1 MTTTVISIHREIR
14 CAISTLTIIII
25 CIFTDT
31 KTVCISC
38 LSNNC
43 SFVWIN
49 FFLVKKR
56 TCILYTIYMTLQP
69 DKWTKQKIYTK
80 IEYIPLTFYC
90 DNNCSTTVI
99 ILIKTCKTVYY
110 NNWVKKIR
118 WKPAMIRRAGI
129 LRLYAPYIRNDSEL
143 RPGNDS
149 FAAGLRKLTTFR
161 THVADGGC
169 ARALSN
175 YSIKSVYS

>member
-1 MTTTVISIHREIR
+1 
-14 CAISTLTIIII
+14 
-25 CIFTDT
+25 
-31 KTVCISC
+31 
-38 LSNNC
+38 
-43 SFVWIN
+43 
-49 FFLVKKR
+49 
-56 TCILYTIYMTLQP
+56 
-69 DKWTKQKIYTK
+69 
-80 IEYIPLTFYC
+80 
-90 DNNCSTTVI
+90 
-99 ILIKTCKTVYY
+99 
-110 NNWVKKIR
+110 
-118 WKPAMIRRAGI
+118 MIRRAGI